1 MGKTHACGRRG
12 LYFGFVAPLNEPYD
26 TISSRCPPAACRG
39 VLTSHLYAQDYQG
52 SALRAIAALLQAKY
66 SPLLKIPTATEPSPR
81 YDMQKEPRPFIDDT
95 TNGRG
100 FLQPHLGPRGWM
112 SISGALVRLR
122 QGMVGQKRS
131 LRHIASRTYFLSTR
145 ILSKER
151 RPSAAR
157 LALC

>member
-66 SPLLKIPTATEPSPR
+66 SPLLKTRTATEPSHR
-81 YDMQKEPRPFIDDT
+81 YDMQKEPRLFIM
-95 TNGRG
+95 NR
-100 FLQPHLGPRGWM
+100 
-112 SISGALVRLR
+112 
-122 QGMVGQKRS
+122 
-131 LRHIASRTYFLSTR
+131 
-145 ILSKER
+145 
-151 RPSAAR
+151 
-157 LALC
+157 

>member
-1 MGKTHACGRRG
+1 M
-12 LYFGFVAPLNEPYD
+12 
-26 TISSRCPPAACRG
+26 
-39 VLTSHLYAQDYQG
+39 
-52 SALRAIAALLQAKY
+52 
-66 SPLLKIPTATEPSPR
+66 SPR
-81 YDMQKEPRPFIDDT
+81 RLPRRSHIASLCQRLSGLSPAGYRCAPAGEIQPPPKDTYCNGAILRHVPTSDIFSLPEDMSGSGALPSLRYAKKPRPFIDDT

-100 FLQPHLGPRGWM
+100 FLQLHLGPRGWM

-151 RPSAAR
+151 RPSTAR

>member
-66 SPLLKIPTATEPSPR
+66 SPLLKLRSTESMTRLRDEPSSHARPPLPTAVSLSE
-81 YDMQKEPRPFIDDT
+81 QGCIDSAF
-95 TNGRG
+95 GRG
-100 FLQPHLGPRGWM
+100 GM
-112 SISGALVRLR
+112 SKSVALVYCVKN
-122 QGMVGQKRS
+122 QF
-131 LRHIASRTYFLSTR
+131 FLH
-145 ILSKER
+145 
-151 RPSAAR
+151 
-157 LALC
+157 